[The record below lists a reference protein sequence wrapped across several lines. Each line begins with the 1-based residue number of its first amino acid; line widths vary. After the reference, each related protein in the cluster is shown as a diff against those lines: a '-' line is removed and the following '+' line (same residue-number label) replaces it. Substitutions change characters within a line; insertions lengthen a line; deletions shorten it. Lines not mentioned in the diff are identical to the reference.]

1 MMPARPALLKY
12 AFGLL
17 LAAMLTACGFHLRGS
32 SDMAMPFK
40 TIYLGFSDTST
51 LGNALKRSIRGGG
64 NTTVVTDAKEAEA
77 ILDVLS
83 ETREKSVLSLNSLG
97 RVREY
102 TLIYRFKFQVKDAK
116 NNALLAPTEIM
127 LRRDINYDDTQTLAK
142 ESEEAMLYR
151 DMESDLVAQIMR
163 RLSAIPAIPAIST
176 RQ

>member
-1 MMPARPALLKY
+1 
-12 AFGLL
+12 
-17 LAAMLTACGFHLRGS
+17 
-32 SDMAMPFK
+32 MAMPFK